1 MDPGEQLELLVLR
14 CQVGDNHAF
23 EKLFELFQPRLK
35 YFVRRL
41 DRADGGTEDILQDIW
56 LTVVK
61 KIHQVRD
68 PKSFSVWIYRI
79 ARNKVYGKFRKKEK
93 FVQLREEELAIEPA
107 VGQSDFAAES
117 AEKIHEG
124 LDNIQPQHREVL
136 TLRFIEE
143 MTYQAIAEIIGCS
156 IGTVK
161 SRIHYAKQSLR
172 KHLESDNG

>member
-1 MDPGEQLELLVLR
+1 MSPEEQLELLVLR
-14 CQVGDNHAF
+14 CQVGDNPAF
-23 EKLFELFQPRLK
+23 EELFDQFQPRLK

-41 DRADGGTEDILQDIW
+41 NNTDRDVEDILQDVW
-56 LTVVK
+56 LAVLK
-61 KIHQVRD
+61 KIHQLRE

-79 ARNKVYGKFRKKEK
+79 ARNKVLGKFRKKEK
-93 FVQLREEELAIEPA
+93 FVPLWEEELATEPA
-107 VGQSDFAAES
+107 TEQSDFAAEN
-117 AEKIHEG
+117 AEKVHDA
-124 LDNIQPQHREVL
+124 LNDIQPQHREVL

-172 KHLESDNG
+172 KQLESNNG